1 MINAINLICKTAGC
15 PAFGDWA
22 IKKGITKK
30 WSQAKRG
37 DIVLFDFNHNG
48 TSDHIG
54 IVTKVG
60 DGYIETIEGNTGN
73 GSNTNGDGV
82 YKRTRYK
89 SNVNYFVRPAYNDT
103 VTAEMIIATALAE
116 VGYKEGKNN
125 NNKYGAWFGMNN
137 ESWCC
142 IFICWVFAHVKNSIG
157 KVYPW
162 ELPTK
167 TLKKGAKGDQVK
179 LLQNFLN
186 WYGNYGLKTGEF
198 GPKTEKAVKDYQ
210 RKEGLVDDGIFGPK
224 SLKKAKAVKK

>member
-1 MINAINLICKTAGC
+1 MINAINMICKTAGC
-15 PAFGDWA
+15 PTFGDWA

-60 DGYIETIEGNTGN
+60 SGYIETIEGNTGN

-89 SNVNYFVRPAYNDT
+89 SNVNYFVRPAYNDK

-116 VGYKEGKNN
+116 VGYREGRNN
-125 NNKYGAWFGMNN
+125 NNKYGRWFGQNYV
-137 ESWCC
+137 SWCC
-142 IFICWVFAHVKNSIG
+142 IFICWVFAHVQNLG
-157 KVYPW
+157 NVYKG

-167 TLKKGAKGDQVK
+167 LLKKGAKGDQVK
-179 LLQNFLN
+179 RLQNFLN
-186 WYGNYGLKTGEF
+186 WYGNYGLRTGEFGAKTEAAVKDYQKKEGLVIDGEF
-198 GPKTEKAVKDYQ
+198 GPK
-210 RKEGLVDDGIFGPK
+210 
-224 SLKKAKAVKK
+224 SLAKAKVIMR